1 MHERSFDA
9 VHRPTRERQSAHEQ
23 FVMRANPLETNPERE
38 AHIREVAYRM
48 WEENGRPHGRDVEFW
63 ERARELVGM
72 KENRGAGQLPRSAES
87 SPKVEEAERKDN
99 LGEFPGVAD
108 QGEKAETPRPRRR
121 RRQAADLPKAR

>member
-72 KENRGAGQLPRSAES
+72 KENRGGGGLPQPRRAAPRAEGEGFRG
-87 SPKVEEAERKDN
+87 SPR
-99 LGEFPGVAD
+99 EFP
-108 QGEKAETPRPRRR
+108 
-121 RRQAADLPKAR
+121 